1 MRRADAPRAGWYPDP
16 ESRASLRWWDGLDWT
31 DARRA
36 PPSEAELLS
45 YESQL
50 EFEDAHRRVVSA
62 TAESVSSMQQ
72 RAQERRV
79 DSQRVIED
87 VRRAAR
93 DEVDRA
99 ADTFARQARSLQAEI
114 TPLISQYSNRI
125 VRWIRVLAVLAIV
138 LLIAYVLFQVVAQ
151 ASFFEWLGD
160 RIDNLTDDEGG
171 APLGVTVA
179 LLTAG
184 S

>member
-1 MRRADAPRAGWYPDP
+1 MRRVDAPPAGWYPDP
-16 ESRASLRWWDGLDWT
+16 ESRTSLRWWDGLDWT

-36 PPSEAELLS
+36 PPSEAELIS
-45 YESQL
+45 YETRAA
-50 EFEDAHRRVVSA
+50 FEEAHRYVPP
-62 TAESVSSMQQ
+62 EVSSL
-72 RAQERRV
+72 AQTAGRSGRQ
-79 DSQRVIED
+79 DSQQVIED

-93 DEVDRA
+93 SEVDRA
-99 ADTFARQARSLQAEI
+99 ADLFARQARTMQEGI
-114 TPLISQYSNRI
+114 TPLISQYTNRI
-125 VRWIRVLAVLAIV
+125 VKWIRILAVLAII
-138 LLIAYVLFQVVAQ
+138 LLIAYVVFQIVAQ

-171 APLGVTVA
+171 APLGLRAA

>member
-1 MRRADAPRAGWYPDP
+1 MRRAEAPPAGWYPDP
-16 ESRASLRWWDGLDWT
+16 ESRTALRWWDGLDWT

-45 YESQL
+45 YESHL
-50 EFEDAHRRVVSA
+50 AFEDAHRQAA
-62 TAESVSSMQQ
+62 TATSESVSSMQQ
-72 RAQERRV
+72 RARERSA
-79 DSQRVIED
+79 DSQRVIEN
-87 VRRAAR
+87 VREAAR
-93 DEVDRA
+93 SEVDRA
-99 ADTFARQARSLQAEI
+99 ADLFSRQARSMQAEI
-114 TPLISQYSNRI
+114 TPLITQYSNRLI
-125 VRWIRVLAVLAIV
+125 RWLRILAVLAVV
-138 LLIAYVLFQVVAQ
+138 LLIAWVVFQVVAQ

-171 APLGVTVA
+171 APLGVRAA

>member
-1 MRRADAPRAGWYPDP
+1 MRRVDAPAAGWYPDP
-16 ESRASLRWWDGLDWT
+16 ESRTSLRWWDGLDWT

-36 PPSEAELLS
+36 PPSEAELIS
-45 YESQL
+45 YETRTA
-50 EFEDAHRRVVSA
+50 FEEAHRYVPPD
-62 TAESVSSMQQ
+62 VSSLAQTAGQRRQESQQ
-72 RAQERRV
+72 IV
-79 DSQRVIED
+79 ED

-93 DEVDRA
+93 SEVDRA
-99 ADTFARQARSLQAEI
+99 AQVMTRQARSLQAEI
-114 TPLISQYSNRI
+114 TPLISQYTNR
-125 VRWIRVLAVLAIV
+125 VVKWIRILAVLAIV

-171 APLGVTVA
+171 APLGVTTA

-184 S
+184 T